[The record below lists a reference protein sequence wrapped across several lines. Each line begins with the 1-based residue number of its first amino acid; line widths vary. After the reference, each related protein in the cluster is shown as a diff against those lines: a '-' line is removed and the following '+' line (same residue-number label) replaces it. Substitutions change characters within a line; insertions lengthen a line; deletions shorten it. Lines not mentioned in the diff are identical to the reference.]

1 MRIGS
6 RLLNH
11 RCLPGMA
18 GIWLVTGVVWSS
30 GCCIT
35 RAPSPVGAKPGIV
48 VQELVKSSR
57 SWDGAL
63 LPPYPAGQ
71 PEITI
76 RRITIP
82 AGARLELHE
91 HPVLNAGVLL
101 HGQLTVVTTD
111 GKTLSLKEGEPI
123 VEVVKTAHYGINR
136 GDQPA
141 EILVVYA
148 GTTNLP
154 ITVMMGK

>member
-1 MRIGS
+1 MLARYGWN
-6 RLLNH
+6 L
-11 RCLPGMA
+11 A
-18 GIWLVTGVVWSS
+18 G
-30 GCCIT
+30 
-35 RAPSPVGAKPGIV
+35 
-48 VQELVKSSR
+48 
-57 SWDGAL
+57 DG
-63 LPPYPAGQ
+63 G
-71 PEITI
+71 
-76 RRITIP
+76 
-82 AGARLELHE
+82 GLEF
-91 HPVLNAGVLL
+91 GLL

>member
-1 MRIGS
+1 
-6 RLLNH
+6 
-11 RCLPGMA
+11 
-18 GIWLVTGVVWSS
+18 
-30 GCCIT
+30 
-35 RAPSPVGAKPGIV
+35 V

-57 SWDGAL
+57 SWDGAW

-82 AGARLELHE
+82 AGARLEMHE
-91 HPVLNAGVLL
+91 HPVINAGVLL
-101 HGQLTVVTTD
+101 HGQLTVVTAD
-111 GKTLSLKEGEPI
+111 GKTLSLQEGEPNI
-123 VEVVKTAHYGINR
+123 EVVKTAHYGINR

-148 GTTNLP
+148 GATGLLS
-154 ITVMMGK
+154 TVTAGK